1 MTSLG
6 VYISNIQQK
15 VSLHAHDKLLSVG
28 KIFYMEIFGINIRHK
43 YSKEIFPTYIR
54 CYETINNWMTI
65 KYSSHK

>member
-6 VYISNIQQK
+6 VYIRNIRQK

-43 YSKEIFPTYIR
+43 YL
-54 CYETINNWMTI
+54 N
-65 KYSSHK
+65 KYSRHILDAMRPLIIG